1 MTRHNQTGLSLVE
14 VVLALG
20 ICSAGILLL
29 MGLLPVGLQTQENAR
44 DDVQLA
50 QLAAAV
56 CADLQS
62 ASSAAER
69 SPLYGLRIPKPGE
82 PPVSTSAVTDGNG
95 KMLVESPAETAK
107 YRIQVWLT
115 PPSQPHG
122 KSATQARVVLKAPA
136 LHNASATAEY
146 EVFTALDRNP

>member
-1 MTRHNQTGLSLVE
+1 MTGRNQGGLSLVE
-14 VVLALG
+14 VVIALG
-20 ICSAGILLL
+20 VCSTGILLL

-44 DDVQLA
+44 QNIQLA

-62 ASSAAER
+62 TNSAAEF
-69 SPLYGLRIPKPGE
+69 SPLYGLKVPKPGDA
-82 PPVSTSAVTDGNG
+82 PVATSAVADENG
-95 KMLVESPAETAK
+95 RALPESQAASAK

-115 PPSQPHG
+115 PPPQSRG
-122 KSATQARVVLKAPA
+122 KSATQTRVAIKTPAPE
-136 LHNASATAEY
+136 NASATAEY